1 MPIFD
6 SIRRVCIAASVAP
19 FARTTQTRIRMPKAQ
34 SKIEKQRRVF
44 GISKEA
50 IAVRDAFIKTMLER
64 MFKIAPHLTPADVP
78 LARRYCELEHLVT
91 LAFTE
96 IKRREAVGMFDGKNE
111 YLLTN
116 YRRFATLQIQCA
128 NTLGLSPASRAALR
142 LGKESPDDLV
152 ADFARDASIKQLG

>member
-1 MPIFD
+1 MAK
-6 SIRRVCIAASVAP
+6 RE
-19 FARTTQTRIRMPKAQ
+19 T
-34 SKIEKQRRVF
+34 KIEKQRRIF

-50 IAVRDAFIKTMLER
+50 IAVRDAFVKQMVER

-91 LAFTE
+91 LAFAE
-96 IKRREAVGMFDGKNE
+96 IRRRESAAMFNGVSDN
-111 YLLTN
+111 LLNN
-116 YRRFATLQIQCA
+116 YRRFASLQIQCA

-142 LGKESPDDLV
+142 LGKENPDDLV